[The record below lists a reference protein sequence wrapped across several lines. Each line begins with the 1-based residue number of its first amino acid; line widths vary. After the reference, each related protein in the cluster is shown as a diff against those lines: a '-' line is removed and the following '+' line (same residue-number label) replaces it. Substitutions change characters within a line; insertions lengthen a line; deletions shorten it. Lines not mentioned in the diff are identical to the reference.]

1 MSAEVKRG
9 YQDVTGRSASTVV
22 MPHSGG
28 RDREREWHNALIKRY
43 RIEVAAST
51 SSVFSTLAAFPLDS
65 VKTRMQTYQYR
76 GFLDCVKHTYRTE
89 ALAGFFRG
97 KFVKTN
103 HCIFQP
109 LSRLDATPSPIN
121 ESAAS

>member
-9 YQDVTGRSASTVV
+9 YQDVTGRSASAVV

-28 RDREREWHNALIKRY
+28 RDREREWPNALIKRY

-97 KFVKTN
+97 EFVAN
-103 HCIFQP
+103 PFHLASLSPRDAISCP
-109 LSRLDATPSPIN
+109 LHKGAVG
-121 ESAAS
+121 

>member
-1 MSAEVKRG
+1 MSVEAKRP
-9 YQDVTGRSASTVV
+9 YQDVTGRSASAV
-22 MPHSGG
+22 MPHPGG
-28 RDREREWHNALIKRY
+28 RERDREWPNALMKRY

-97 KFVKTN
+97 E
-103 HCIFQP
+103 
-109 LSRLDATPSPIN
+109 LSLASRYDTPYSSF
-121 ESAAS
+121 ETMAKLT